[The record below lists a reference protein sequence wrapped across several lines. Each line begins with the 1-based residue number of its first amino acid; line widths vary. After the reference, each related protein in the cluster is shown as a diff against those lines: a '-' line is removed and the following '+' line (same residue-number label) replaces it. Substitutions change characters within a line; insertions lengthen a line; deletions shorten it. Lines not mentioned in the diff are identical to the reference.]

1 VQFVAAADADNDN
14 NEDARNGM
22 RVLLQLSVYAL
33 TYTDNYTTTLY
44 AFCYLVPARYVL
56 VAYFSFF
63 VCLAEALRDMVTAI
77 VVKFS
82 EYVDGQN
89 PDHYRGG
96 EPRRTAD
103 AIYSECGKST
113 LGDVL
118 RTSAASDVICLVI

>member
-1 VQFVAAADADNDN
+1 MAAADADNDN
-14 NEDARNGM
+14 KEDARNGM

-96 EPRRTAD
+96 SREGLLTPSIANVEKARWATFCERLRR
-103 AIYSECGKST
+103 
-113 LGDVL
+113 L
-118 RTSAASDVICLVI
+118 TSFV